1 MWINFIALTE
11 LRSEQYW
18 IYKEVNIS
26 FTITKLPDSALF
38 SASTTTSPLIGVFM
52 HKLSRAC

>member
-18 IYKEVNIS
+18 IYKEMNIS
-26 FTITKLPDSALF
+26 FTITKLP
-38 SASTTTSPLIGVFM
+38 
-52 HKLSRAC
+52 